1 MAEYNELVQAIRYLV
16 LERLQ
21 QQARFVHGL
30 LGDGQGRVAV
40 PGRPDYSYV
49 RPNRS
54 TNVSFEVFN
63 KEVAGPDGWPVL
75 IGELPWQPGLTQVV
89 GSDWAAY
96 NETGWGSNAA
106 LVGPHARQ
114 HEWPDT
120 APGTDPLNV
129 YRRSLAEM
137 KSYPVGS
144 GSQSVY
150 VSPYDYDYGIPKSWP
165 GLPGLD
171 LAAATP
177 ATGTARLMLTYLDPA
192 SNAIG
197 AVTGSVG
204 VYSDAV
210 DLPRPTL
217 PTGTWF
223 PSAYVRL
230 YGGQSTIRERD
241 IRDARRL
248 FSGGIVTGT
257 ASGGAPSGPAG
268 GDLTGTYPDPR
279 VAGLFGYPV
288 MDTPPAE
295 GNVLM
300 FTGSAWRPS
309 TYQEGGGWP
318 FASITVDPTNPDA
331 DWPDI
336 QSAIDSVPVNG
347 IAAISISPAAGMYA
361 GNLTITDRNIALI
374 GMGGDPRGVTGN
386 PGAEVEISGTITVQA
401 TTVDCRVSLRDIEMD
416 PASGQITVAGN
427 FPGGKVAFLHLSR
440 VYSTAANTRVT
451 ADVYSILRIDS
462 CYLFCSGGGTVISL
476 DTGMS
481 STQPCQ
487 IYDSQISGAIV
498 ANAATYVWMANN
510 YGNFT
515 TSGGG
520 TFYFKDMLAG
530 YAVLGETPAANEMLM
545 WVAGGSQQFEFKP
558 LPGHVHTAAAGQGG
572 QLDWDDIWTDS
583 IHDHSANAEGGTL
596 PVGSITAHDHSA
608 AGQGG
613 NLIDLNGGADALV
626 LDANGDTSISAPTD
640 DQIDIELNNA
650 DVMAIVPTGLEGVGS
665 VFPTL
670 GSATVAAKKWGHV
683 YQAPARDVYP
693 DGDAAGLAQ
702 RFITPVGFATVTN
715 HFRSGVIPTG
725 YAWRGAP
732 FATPTNITWSYRG
745 DYATISFVGAGRACL
760 SKAGGTIGSVL
771 YARVVTGTGCDFGM
785 RYDDGSDNNYYEY
798 RLVQSGAAILFR
810 IRQRVGGGAVTV
822 TDVTGYPPGAS
833 FGIHLYAYNAGGGF
847 HQPIGYI
854 TNEIG
859 AWFMV
864 NSPGGPVNWGITNV
878 SLVMDANGQA
888 IYDWIGGSL

>member
-137 KSYPVGS
+137 KTYPVGS

-150 VSPYDYDYGIPKSWP
+150 VSPYDYDYGVPRSWP

-171 LAAATP
+171 LAAAAP

-248 FSGGIVTGT
+248 FSGGMATGT

-268 GDLTGTYPDPR
+268 GDLTGTYPDPTVDGLQGRSLLSTAPNEGEVLTWTGSAWRPWPTTARPPTGPAGGDLTGTYPDPR
-279 VAGLFGYPV
+279 VAGLFGYPL
-288 MDTPPAE
+288 MNTLPAE

-318 FASITVDPTNPDA
+318 FSTATVDLIDPDA
-331 DWPDI
+331 DFSSI
-336 QSAIDSVPVNG
+336 QDGVDS
-347 IAAISISPAAGMYA
+347 IAAGGFIVLHVAPGVYV
-361 GNLTITDRNIALI
+361 GNLTITNRNVSII
-374 GMGGDPRGVTGN
+374 GMGRDTRNFAGLNYVAIDGN
-386 PGAEVEISGTITVQA
+386 VAISATANDVVCSLENLEVAVGAISVFGQVVPSSFTA
-401 TTVDCRVSLRDIEMD
+401 TLQCYRMSMLWTSTLISTSGYAWLRLDECWVSYG
-416 PASGQITVAGN
+416 A
-427 FPGGKVAFLHLSR
+427 
-440 VYSTAANTRVT
+440 
-451 ADVYSILRIDS
+451 
-462 CYLFCSGGGTVISL
+462 GTVISL
-476 DTGMS
+476 NPAGLS
-481 STQPCQ
+481 
-487 IYDSQISGAIV
+487 IANVFHDSFVSGTVNLGASAILEV
-498 ANAATYVWMANN
+498 VNPKNVPVTAGA
-510 YGNFT
+510 
-515 TSGGG
+515 G
-520 TFYFKDMLAG
+520 TVRHLDKLAG
-530 YAVLGETPAANEMLM
+530 RWVLGETPADKDLVTY
-545 WVAGGSQQFEFKP
+545 VAGSSRFEFSP

-572 QLDWDDIWTDS
+572 QLDWDDVWTDAV
-583 IHDHSANAEGGTL
+583 HSHASAAEGGLLPGAGVEVYKSTDTALAADTVVYLSFDNEVRDDANFWDGGSPTRFTVPAGYAGWYMISGVVNIAASSSVPEYRQVLLRLDGATFIGIQNIYRGTIAAANGIASTL
-596 PVGSITAHDHSA
+596 QYLT
-608 AGQGG
+608 AGQYVELGVQCHTAG
-613 NLIDLNGGADALV
+613 
-626 LDANGDTSISAPTD
+626 TSYYLAKYGQYFRMIR
-640 DQIDIELNNA
+640 
-650 DVMAIVPTGLEGVGS
+650 
-665 VFPTL
+665 
-670 GSATVAAKKWGHV
+670 VA
-683 YQAPARDVYP
+683 
-693 DGDAAGLAQ
+693 
-702 RFITPVGFATVTN
+702 
-715 HFRSGVIPTG
+715 
-725 YAWRGAP
+725 
-732 FATPTNITWSYRG
+732 
-745 DYATISFVGAGRACL
+745 
-760 SKAGGTIGSVL
+760 
-771 YARVVTGTGCDFGM
+771 
-785 RYDDGSDNNYYEY
+785 
-798 RLVQSGAAILFR
+798 
-810 IRQRVGGGAVTV
+810 
-822 TDVTGYPPGAS
+822 
-833 FGIHLYAYNAGGGF
+833 
-847 HQPIGYI
+847 
-854 TNEIG
+854 
-859 AWFMV
+859 
-864 NSPGGPVNWGITNV
+864 
-878 SLVMDANGQA
+878 
-888 IYDWIGGSL
+888 